1 MSKKINEMSFF
12 GIEEALI
19 QRKIDLQHPKNVET
33 VKEEAQKEPNNKKTK
48 KAMERAIAILEAE
61 KEYYNNTEK
70 DARRIFASCVR
81 DQYGVV
87 IK

>member
-1 MSKKINEMSFF
+1 MNKKINFF
-12 GIEEALI
+12 DIEGAIRE
-19 QRKIDLQHPKNVET
+19 RKIEVQHPKNVAEI
-33 VKEEAQKEPNNKKTK
+33 KRMAQKEPNNKKTK

>member
-1 MSKKINEMSFF
+1 MHDFF
-12 GIEEALI
+12 DI
-19 QRKIDLQHPKNVET
+19 QGAIRERKIEMQHPKNVAE
-33 VKEEAQKEPNNKKTK
+33 VKKMAQKEPNNKKTK